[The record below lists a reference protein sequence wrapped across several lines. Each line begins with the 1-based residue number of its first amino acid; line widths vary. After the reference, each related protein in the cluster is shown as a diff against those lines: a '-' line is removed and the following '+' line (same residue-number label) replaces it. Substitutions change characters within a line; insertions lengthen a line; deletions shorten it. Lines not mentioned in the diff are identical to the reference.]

1 MSAFHPSRTCGGPVS
16 NSCCGGPALSRDS
29 LRRREGPGMK
39 GSREAL
45 ERRRMA
51 LRRMLTEMD
60 GGDVGDTSYARALI
74 DVLKADL
81 EETDQHLKR
90 P

>member
-1 MSAFHPSRTCGGPVS
+1 
-16 NSCCGGPALSRDS
+16 
-29 LRRREGPGMK
+29 MK